1 MKKRKHENKGS
12 KSPGFGQGM
21 SPEMVLIELQKII
34 ESDSLTAAK
43 AASLMAWYRTHGKWT
58 PKQWAYVQA
67 LALKNRVKTL
77 NAKINKPKSYY
88 LYAISDGRYVKLGYS
103 CKPRSRLK
111 SMQTGHPQP
120 LELVWTLEAG
130 SSEAEAAVLERKLHR
145 YCGDFQRRSEW
156 FDLGC
161 MELVRK
167 FVVKEKEERQR
178 EDELQELE
186 IVCTARAYI

>member
-1 MKKRKHENKGS
+1 MKKRKHGKKGS
-12 KSPGFGQGM
+12 KAPGFGQGM

-58 PKQWAYVQA
+58 SKQWAYVQA
-67 LALKNRVKTL
+67 MALKNRIKRL
-77 NAKINKPKSYY
+77 NAKVKKPKSYY

-103 CKPRSRLK
+103 CNPRSRLK
-111 SMQTGHPQP
+111 AMQTGHPEP

-130 SSEAEAAVLERKLHR
+130 DSEAEASVLERKLHR
-145 YCGDFQRRSEW
+145 YCDDFQRRSEW

-161 MELVRK
+161 MDLVRK
-167 FVVKEKEERQR
+167 FVVKQR
-178 EDELQELE
+178 EDQQREEELQELE
-186 IVCTARAYI
+186 IVCAARDYI